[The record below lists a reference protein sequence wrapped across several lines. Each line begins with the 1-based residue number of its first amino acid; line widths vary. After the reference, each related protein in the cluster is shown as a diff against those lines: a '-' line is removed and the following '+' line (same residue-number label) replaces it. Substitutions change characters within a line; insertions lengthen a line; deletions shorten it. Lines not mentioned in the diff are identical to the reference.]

1 MAIEMS
7 IPIVEPTETDNWE
20 ENQRRR
26 KEAIKEKEKKD
37 VIIPD
42 NENVLSYEGDVFK
55 DRALL
60 DAFDFMDRMVRLA
73 GREIISHSIESKDN
87 SYTLGDCYVAEKM
100 YHIIMILKPVEKE

>member
-1 MAIEMS
+1 MAVEMS
-7 IPIVEPTETDNWE
+7 IPIIEPAKTDNWE

-26 KEAIKEKEKKD
+26 KEAIKEEGKKD

-55 DRALL
+55 DRSLL
-60 DAFDFMDRMVRLA
+60 DALDFMDRMVCLA

-87 SYTLGDCYVAEKM
+87 SYTLGDCYVAEKT
-100 YHIIMILKPVEKE
+100 YHIIMFLKPVKK